1 MRLYAGI
8 DVGSGYTKA
17 VLLDEAGAIVGR
29 GLTHSGTNF
38 ANAAERAWDE
48 AMAGAG
54 ARAGADAETV
64 AEVGQIVGCV
74 STGYGR
80 SNVAFAT
87 ASRTEIDCHA
97 RGAYHCYP
105 QAMTVVDIGGQDNK
119 VIRLDDSGRRI
130 DFAMNRK
137 CAAGTGSFL
146 EEIAFW
152 MKIPL
157 QDLSAMAD
165 QSTDP
170 TVTLGSYC
178 TVFAKTE
185 ILARIREGVKVEDL
199 ARAAIESVAKRVLES
214 QLITGTVVLTGGVVA
229 HVPRMRRTLAK
240 ILDADVKVPPDPQHT
255 GALGAALV
263 ARQQASS
270 K

>member
-1 MRLYAGI
+1 MGLYAGI

-17 VLLDEAGAIVGR
+17 IVLNEAGAVAGR
-29 GLTHSGTNF
+29 GLTHSGTDF
-38 ANAAERAWDE
+38 AGAAERVRDE
-48 AMAGAG
+48 ALAEALAGAG
-54 ARAGADAETV
+54 ADAGAKVEQIIACV
-64 AEVGQIVGCV
+64 A
-74 STGYGR
+74 TGYGR

-87 ASRTEIDCHA
+87 SSRTEIDCHA
-97 RGAYHCYP
+97 RGAYHHFP
-105 QAMTVVDIGGQDNK
+105 RAITVVDIGGQDNK
-119 VIRLDDSGRRI
+119 VIRVDDAGRRI

-152 MKIPL
+152 LKIPL
-157 QDLSAMAD
+157 EDFSALAD
-165 QSTDP
+165 RSTDP
-170 TVTLGSYC
+170 DVSLGSYC

-214 QLITGTVVLTGGVVA
+214 QVITGTVVLTGGVVA
-229 HVPRMRRTLAK
+229 HVPRMRQTLTK
-240 ILDADVKVPPDPQHT
+240 VLDTVVEVPPEPQHT

-263 ARQQASS
+263 ALKKPNS
-270 K
+270 